1 MFNQEGN
8 YVRGKMGTGG
18 ERMLIERDQE
28 SVKVIKI
35 HSRDKGH
42 LSKQEVSMGKW
53 KNLSERECTC

>member
-42 LSKQEVSMGKW
+42 LSKQEVK
-53 KNLSERECTC
+53 